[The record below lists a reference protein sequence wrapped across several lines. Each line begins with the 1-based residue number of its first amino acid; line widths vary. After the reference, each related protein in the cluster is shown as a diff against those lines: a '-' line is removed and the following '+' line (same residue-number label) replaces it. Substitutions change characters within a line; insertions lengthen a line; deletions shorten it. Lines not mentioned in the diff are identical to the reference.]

1 MPPKRN
7 RVQGGNARSRASA
20 VPQGGP
26 RRRARSES
34 EGETDQPA
42 ATQIRVEER
51 RPQWTM
57 SSRVEDILLE
67 GSTNRTEMKLND
79 FLRSNLGGRG
89 VVRRNENV
97 VMEAFVQEPDDYVQD
112 QQLLRRILNLTAYQ
126 VYKLHHEGVFSLEQW
141 REYEGKD
148 TVTPLARGKLNAALT
163 QIQKT
168 ERLEA
173 MERLRREEE
182 ERQRRLQEMKFTIS
196 TTIEEV
202 LFKGEFRYK
211 EMKLNDFLLLRF
223 GGRGVVA
230 TNECVLLEEFF
241 KDPARHIHDA
251 GVLGEIQITDAYAR
265 MERAVRDEMDL
276 EEDVHRLHDEGVLF
290 LEQWRDYEG
299 KDTVTPLARG
309 KLNGV
314 LTQVLR
320 EESREAGE
328 RAAREHREGF
338 TLTTTIRSVLSR
350 GRVRVMDIKLNDFL
364 TMELDGKGILRANRD
379 VLLKGFFKDPTRYI
393 PDAGVL
399 GEIQITDAYLR
410 MVETVREEMDVE
422 EAVRKLYEK
431 GVDNLLGWSKTTE
444 EVKAGVCDN
453 TKNSLDAAL
462 HEARNPT
469 TKIVPI
475 YLEGCYDSV
484 YNASWHHVVEV
495 PGGEGTVMDV
505 KEGKPPQSWTYKAVG
520 KTFEKDDGVE
530 QSGAP
535 RLRLM
540 VLTSD
545 KRWPYSWG
553 WNKLIRDCYVNCEV
567 ERAWQIVK
575 GDLTEWFSS
584 LPGAD
589 FEPKRHVL
597 IGTPGIG
604 KSMAA
609 GSYLLYQLLHYDAEQ
624 LPMVAYVIGSQSFL
638 FDKTTKTVST
648 YRDNPRIEDVVN
660 IFFFRGVKGYCI
672 YDATLACRQPSAG
685 LPCKGWGMI
694 VVTPPDKNE
703 YERWKKKMDAT
714 AIVTN
719 CPEENDVRAMCIW
732 MKRNRPLQ
740 EQAEYWKEVRGRMN
754 NVGPILRSIF
764 DKQAYDDRIKACQQA
779 VDGSTALE
787 LERNLGIGCC
797 YLSNDNDLSRKL
809 VKVVRVRRGNNI
821 ESPLNLL
828 VSPHL
833 ERETLSRLENE
844 MKQSDFIFFVLR
856 FWDYVPPYL
865 IEKYAVS
872 AFLNKEFLRAIRPKI
887 KELRPPGR
895 REPHSCALKEHSDTS
910 FTRKEVLPPPERLS
924 NPVAMDHWVLYE
936 PEVQHFPLVDGFFF
950 VDSNPMTLVGLR
962 MTTAGEHRTTTSTV
976 RQFTECLAAYF
987 NGWEEL
993 SRDMSWEIINV
1004 QHADNMPMTDWRRC
1018 DVVDSDNVSRA
1029 ENREIAAF
1037 WEEEVRQYIAAISS
1051 RDF

>member
-97 VMEAFVQEPDDYVQD
+97 VMEAFVRRPNAYVQD
-112 QQLLRRILNLTAYQ
+112 QQLLEDILNLTAYQ

-141 REYEGKD
+141 RDYEGKD
-148 TVTPLARGKLNAALT
+148 TVTPLARGKLNAVLT
-163 QIQKT
+163 QVQRESREAE
-168 ERLEA
+168 ERLRREA
-173 MERLRREEE
+173 ERLRREAEERLRREEE

-241 KDPARHIHDA
+241 KDPARYIHDAGVLNEIRATGAYARMERAVRDEMDKEEDVHRLKQAGVFFLEQWRDYEGKDTVTPVARRKLNRVLTQVLTEERREAGERARREKQVGFTVTTTIRDVLFQGRVRVHKMKLNDFLTMKFDGRGILRANRDVLLRDFFGDPTRYIRDA

-320 EESREAGE
+320 EARREAGE

-422 EAVRKLYEK
+422 EAVRKLEEK

-453 TKNSLDAAL
+453 TKNSLDAVL
-462 HEARNPT
+462 EEIRNPT

-484 YNASWHHVVEV
+484 YNASWHHVMEV

-609 GSYLLYQLLHYDAEQ
+609 GSYLLYQLLHCDVEQ
-624 LPMVAYVIGSQSFL
+624 LQVVVHVIGSISFL
-638 FDKTTKTVST
+638 FNKTIKTVT
-648 YRDNPRIEDVVN
+648 KYDTIEMSKSV
-660 IFFFRGVKGYCI
+660 ISSLWKRGMKGYVI
-672 YDATLACRQPSAG
+672 YDLAKWDLNPSAFSA
-685 LPCKGWGMI
+685 PPVWGMI
-694 VVTPPDKNE
+694 VVTSPNVNNFEDWRKHKEAVP
-703 YERWKKKMDAT
+703 
-714 AIVTN
+714 IIIN
-719 CPEENDVRAMCIW
+719 CPHRIDVKAMCFW
-732 MKRNRPLQ
+732 MK
-740 EQAEYWKEVRGRMN
+740 
-754 NVGPILRSIF
+754 
-764 DKQAYDDRIKACQQA
+764 
-779 VDGSTALE
+779 
-787 LERNLGIGCC
+787 
-797 YLSNDNDLSRKL
+797 
-809 VKVVRVRRGNNI
+809 
-821 ESPLNLL
+821 
-828 VSPHL
+828 H
-833 ERETLSRLENE
+833 
-844 MKQSDFIFFVLR
+844 
-856 FWDYVPPYL
+856 
-865 IEKYAVS
+865 
-872 AFLNKEFLRAIRPKI
+872 
-887 KELRPPGR
+887 
-895 REPHSCALKEHSDTS
+895 
-910 FTRKEVLPPPERLS
+910 
-924 NPVAMDHWVLYE
+924 
-936 PEVQHFPLVDGFFF
+936 
-950 VDSNPMTLVGLR
+950 
-962 MTTAGEHRTTTSTV
+962 
-976 RQFTECLAAYF
+976 
-987 NGWEEL
+987 
-993 SRDMSWEIINV
+993 
-1004 QHADNMPMTDWRRC
+1004 
-1018 DVVDSDNVSRA
+1018 
-1029 ENREIAAF
+1029 
-1037 WEEEVRQYIAAISS
+1037 
-1051 RDF
+1051 